1 MPHKLL
7 LADDSVTIQRVIEL
21 TFAGED
27 VEVITVGD
35 GQKAIDRISTD
46 RPDIVLTD
54 IGMPER
60 NGYEVAEFVKTH
72 PDLKHIPVVLL
83 TGAFEAVD
91 EARVRA
97 IGCDGWFVKPFE
109 PQLVINR
116 VRDLLQGRGSGAA
129 WTPPPGQR
137 PSSKGQAAE
146 QPRDV
151 PAAPPLAPERPP
163 PASTAARPSPAPAV
177 RAMASAPTTVAR
189 PPKPADAMEEYFD
202 RLDAAF
208 ANLETL
214 QPSQSDDR
222 QVEDGRDQELHR
234 GEPSGSHKP
243 GEELENWDLDT
254 VSTND
259 SAPQTS
265 NLAAASDSDRRA
277 ASPPKPRAPSARSA
291 PPVRQASSAPPV
303 PPVRQAP
310 PAPPVRQAS
319 SAPPAPPVR
328 QAPSAPSV
336 RQASSAPPAP
346 PVRQAPPAP
355 PVRQAS
361 SAPPAPPVRQA
372 SSAPPAPPV
381 PQASSAPP
389 APPVPQAP
397 ATPPAPPVPQAS
409 SAPPAPPVPQA
420 PATPPAPPVPQASS
434 APPAPPVPQAPATPP
449 APPAPPAKETAQPS
463 QPADA
468 PRRAEPAPA
477 PAPAPIPVPTP
488 SLADAFTA
496 LLAAEQRIP
505 GWSGTTQ
512 PRSQAGAPVIPDGL
526 VEELTRRVLDGATD
540 RAVRDVVTDTVSQV
554 AERLVRD
561 EIERIKTRGK

>member
-7 LADDSVTIQRVIEL
+7 LADDSVTMQRVIEL

-27 VEVITVGD
+27 VEVIAVGD

-97 IGCDGWFVKPFE
+97 IGCDGWLVKPFE

-116 VRDLLQGRGSGAA
+116 VRDLLGLGAP
-129 WTPPPGQR
+129 WTQPSGQR

-151 PAAPPLAPERPP
+151 PAAPPPAAPERP

-177 RAMASAPTTVAR
+177 RAMASAPTSVAR

-208 ANLETL
+208 ANLETTHA
-214 QPSQSDDR
+214 SQSDDR

-234 GEPSGSHKP
+234 GEPSGSQKP
-243 GEELENWDLDT
+243 GEELENWDVET
-254 VSTND
+254 VATD
-259 SAPQTS
+259 ESAPQTS
-265 NLAAASDSDRRA
+265 DLAAASDSDRA
-277 ASPPKPRAPSARSA
+277 AAAPTEPRVPSVQPAPAA

-303 PPVRQAP
+303 P
-310 PAPPVRQAS
+310 
-319 SAPPAPPVR
+319 
-328 QAPSAPSV
+328 SV
-336 RQASSAPPAP
+336 R
-346 PVRQAPPAP
+346 R
-355 PVRQAS
+355 
-361 SAPPAPPVRQA
+361 
-372 SSAPPAPPV
+372 
-381 PQASSAPP
+381 
-389 APPVPQAP
+389 AP
-397 ATPPAPPVPQAS
+397 ATPPAPT
-409 SAPPAPPVPQA
+409 APPAPLV
-420 PATPPAPPVPQASS
+420 
-434 APPAPPVPQAPATPP
+434 
-449 APPAPPAKETAQPS
+449 KETAQSP
-463 QPADA
+463 QPAHA
-468 PRRAEPAPA
+468 PGRVELAPAPIAEPAPA
-477 PAPAPIPVPTP
+477 PISVPTP

-505 GWSGTTQ
+505 DWSGTTQ
-512 PRSQAGAPVIPDGL
+512 PRSQAGAPALPDGL

-540 RAVRDVVTDTVSQV
+540 QAVRDVVADTVSQV

>member
-27 VEVITVGD
+27 VEVIAVGD
-35 GQKAIDRISTD
+35 GQKAIDRIGTD

-83 TGAFEAVD
+83 TGAFESVD
-91 EARVRA
+91 EERVRA
-97 IGCDGWFVKPFE
+97 IGCDGWLVKPFE

-116 VRDLLQGRGSGAA
+116 VRDLLQGRGSGAR

-146 QPRDV
+146 QPGDV
-151 PAAPPLAPERPP
+151 PAASPPAAPQRP
-163 PASTAARPSPAPAV
+163 PASTAARLSPAPAV
-177 RAMASAPTTVAR
+177 RARASAPTTVAR
-189 PPKPADAMEEYFD
+189 PLKPADAMEEYFD

-208 ANLETL
+208 ANLETGH
-214 QPSQSDDR
+214 PSQSDDR

-265 NLAAASDSDRRA
+265 NLAAASDSDRPA
-277 ASPPKPRAPSARSA
+277 ASPTKPRAPSARS
-291 PPVRQASSAPPV
+291 
-303 PPVRQAP
+303 
-310 PAPPVRQAS
+310 APPVRQAS

-328 QAPSAPSV
+328 QAPSAPPAPPV
-336 RQASSAPPAP
+336 RQAPSAPPAP
-346 PVRQAPPAP
+346 PVRQAPSAPPAP
-355 PVRQAS
+355 PVRQASSAPPVPPVRQTS

-372 SSAPPAPPV
+372 SSAPPV
-381 PQASSAPP
+381 R
-389 APPVPQAP
+389 QAP
-397 ATPPAPPVPQAS
+397 A
-409 SAPPAPPVPQA
+409 
-420 PATPPAPPVPQASS
+420 
-434 APPAPPVPQAPATPP
+434 
-449 APPAPPAKETAQPS
+449 APPAPPAEETAQPS

-477 PAPAPIPVPTP
+477 PAPAPISVPTP

-505 GWSGTTQ
+505 GWSGATQ
-512 PRSQAGAPVIPDGL
+512 PRSQAGAPVLPDGL

-540 RAVRDVVTDTVSQV
+540 QAVRDVVTDTVSHV

>member
-27 VEVITVGD
+27 VEVIAVGD
-35 GQKAIDRISTD
+35 GQKAIDRIGTD

-83 TGAFEAVD
+83 TGAFESVD

-97 IGCDGWFVKPFE
+97 IGCDGWLVKPFE

-116 VRDLLQGRGSGAA
+116 VRDLLQGRGSGAQR
-129 WTPPPGQR
+129 TPPPGQR
-137 PSSKGQAAE
+137 PASKDQAAE
-146 QPRDV
+146 QPGD
-151 PAAPPLAPERPP
+151 APTTPPSTAPERPP
-163 PASTAARPSPAPAV
+163 SSTAARPSPAPAV
-177 RAMASAPTTVAR
+177 RSRASAPTTIAGR
-189 PPKPADAMEEYFD
+189 PKSADAMEEYFD

-208 ANLETL
+208 ANLDT
-214 QPSQSDDR
+214 PHSSQFDDR
-222 QVEDGRDQELHR
+222 QVEDGRDRELHR
-234 GEPSGSHKP
+234 GEPSGSQKP
-243 GEELENWDLDT
+243 GEQLENQDPDT
-254 VSTND
+254 FATDD

-265 NLAAASDSDRRA
+265 DLAAASDSDRTA
-277 ASPPKPRAPSARSA
+277 ASPTQPRAPSVQPAPPAPPVRQASSAPPVPPA

-303 PPVRQAP
+303 PPVRQVSSAP

-319 SAPPAPPVR
+319 SAPPV
-328 QAPSAPSV
+328 
-336 RQASSAPPAP
+336 PPAP
-346 PVRQAPPAP
+346 PVQ
-355 PVRQAS
+355 QAS

-381 PQASSAPP
+381 PPVQQASSAPP
-389 APPVPQAP
+389 APSVPP
-397 ATPPAPPVPQAS
+397 
-409 SAPPAPPVPQA
+409 
-420 PATPPAPPVPQASS
+420 
-434 APPAPPVPQAPATPP
+434 APATPP
-449 APPAPPAKETAQPS
+449 APPAPPAKETAQS
-463 QPADA
+463 QPAHA
-468 PRRAEPAPA
+468 PGRAEPAPMS
-477 PAPAPIPVPTP
+477 VPTP

-496 LLAAEQRIP
+496 LLAAEQRVP
-505 GWSGTTQ
+505 GRSGATQ
-512 PRSQAGAPVIPDGL
+512 RRGQAGAPAIPDGL

-540 RAVRDVVTDTVSQV
+540 QAVRDVVADTVSQV

-561 EIERIKTRGK
+561 EIERIKAGAK

>member
-35 GQKAIDRISTD
+35 GQKAIDRIGTD

-97 IGCDGWFVKPFE
+97 IGCDGWLVKPFE

-137 PSSKGQAAE
+137 PSSTGQAAQ

-151 PAAPPLAPERPP
+151 PAAPPPAAPERP

-177 RAMASAPTTVAR
+177 RARASAPTTVAK

-214 QPSQSDDR
+214 HPSQSDDR

-254 VSTND
+254 VATDD

-265 NLAAASDSDRRA
+265 NLAAASDSDRTA
-277 ASPPKPRAPSARSA
+277 ASPTKPRAPSARSA

-303 PPVRQAP
+303 P
-310 PAPPVRQAS
+310 QAS
-319 SAPPAPPVR
+319 IGAISPTS
-328 QAPSAPSV
+328 PSHA
-336 RQASSAPPAP
+336 ASTTTSP
-346 PVRQAPPAP
+346 
-355 PVRQAS
+355 
-361 SAPPAPPVRQA
+361 
-372 SSAPPAPPV
+372 
-381 PQASSAPP
+381 
-389 APPVPQAP
+389 
-397 ATPPAPPVPQAS
+397 T
-409 SAPPAPPVPQA
+409 
-420 PATPPAPPVPQASS
+420 
-434 APPAPPVPQAPATPP
+434 
-449 APPAPPAKETAQPS
+449 S
-463 QPADA
+463 QRNGTVAA
-468 PRRAEPAPA
+468 AGTCAGPRRA
-477 PAPAPIPVPTP
+477 VT
-488 SLADAFTA
+488 
-496 LLAAEQRIP
+496 
-505 GWSGTTQ
+505 GTH
-512 PRSQAGAPVIPDGL
+512 
-526 VEELTRRVLDGATD
+526 
-540 RAVRDVVTDTVSQV
+540 
-554 AERLVRD
+554 
-561 EIERIKTRGK
+561 

>member
-7 LADDSVTIQRVIEL
+7 FADDSVTIQRVIEL

-35 GQKAIDRISTD
+35 GQKAIERIGTD

-97 IGCDGWFVKPFE
+97 IGCDGWLVKPFE

-151 PAAPPLAPERPP
+151 PAAPPLVPERP

-177 RAMASAPTTVAR
+177 RAMASAPTTVPR

-214 QPSQSDDR
+214 HPSQSDDR

-234 GEPSGSHKP
+234 GEPSGSHEP
-243 GEELENWDLDT
+243 GEELENWVLDT

-265 NLAAASDSDRRA
+265 NLAAPSDSDHTA

-291 PPVRQASSAPPV
+291 PPV
-303 PPVRQAP
+303 
-310 PAPPVRQAS
+310 
-319 SAPPAPPVR
+319 
-328 QAPSAPSV
+328 
-336 RQASSAPPAP
+336 
-346 PVRQAPPAP
+346 
-355 PVRQAS
+355 
-361 SAPPAPPVRQA
+361 
-372 SSAPPAPPV
+372 

-389 APPVPQAP
+389 APAVPQAP
-397 ATPPAPPVPQAS
+397 ATPPAPQ
-409 SAPPAPPVPQA
+409 
-420 PATPPAPPVPQASS
+420 
-434 APPAPPVPQAPATPP
+434 
-449 APPAPPAKETAQPS
+449 APPAKETAQPS

-477 PAPAPIPVPTP
+477 PAPAPISVPTP

-561 EIERIKTRGK
+561 EIERIKTRSK

>member
-27 VEVITVGD
+27 VEVIAVGD
-35 GQKAIDRISTD
+35 GQKAIDRIGTD

-60 NGYEVAEFVKTH
+60 NGYEVAEFVKNH

-83 TGAFEAVD
+83 TGAFESVD

-97 IGCDGWFVKPFE
+97 IGCDGWLVKPFE

-137 PSSKGQAAE
+137 PSSKGQVAE

-151 PAAPPLAPERPP
+151 PAAPPPAAPERPP
-163 PASTAARPSPAPAV
+163 SSTAARPSPAPAV
-177 RAMASAPTTVAR
+177 RAWGSAPTTVAR
-189 PPKPADAMEEYFD
+189 PPKPADAMDEYFD

-214 QPSQSDDR
+214 HPSQSDDR
-222 QVEDGRDQELHR
+222 QVEDGRDQGLHR
-234 GEPSGSHKP
+234 GEPSGSQKP

-254 VSTND
+254 VATYD

-265 NLAAASDSDRRA
+265 DLAAAGDSDRMV
-277 ASPPKPRAPSARSA
+277 ASQTKPRAPSGR
-291 PPVRQASSAPPV
+291 
-303 PPVRQAP
+303 
-310 PAPPVRQAS
+310 

-328 QAPSAPSV
+328 RA
-336 RQASSAPPAP
+336 
-346 PVRQAPPAP
+346 
-355 PVRQAS
+355 
-361 SAPPAPPVRQA
+361 
-372 SSAPPAPPV
+372 
-381 PQASSAPP
+381 
-389 APPVPQAP
+389 
-397 ATPPAPPVPQAS
+397 
-409 SAPPAPPVPQA
+409 
-420 PATPPAPPVPQASS
+420 
-434 APPAPPVPQAPATPP
+434 ATPP

-477 PAPAPIPVPTP
+477 PISVPTP

-512 PRSQAGAPVIPDGL
+512 PRRQAGAPVIPDGL

-540 RAVRDVVTDTVSQV
+540 QAVRDVVTDTVSQV

-561 EIERIKTRGK
+561 EIERIKSRVK

>member
-83 TGAFEAVD
+83 TGAFESVD

-97 IGCDGWFVKPFE
+97 IGCDGWLVKPFE

-146 QPRDV
+146 QPGDV
-151 PAAPPLAPERPP
+151 PAAPTAPERP

-177 RAMASAPTTVAR
+177 RARASAPTSVAR

-202 RLDAAF
+202 QLDAAF
-208 ANLETL
+208 ANLETTHA
-214 QPSQSDDR
+214 SRSEDR

-234 GEPSGSHKP
+234 GEPSGSQKP
-243 GEELENWDLDT
+243 GEELENWDVDT
-254 VSTND
+254 VATD
-259 SAPQTS
+259 ESAPQTS
-265 NLAAASDSDRRA
+265 DLAAVSDSDRA
-277 ASPPKPRAPSARSA
+277 AAAPTEPRAPSVQPAPAAPPVRQSSSAPPAPSGRRAQPAPAA

-303 PPVRQAP
+303 P
-310 PAPPVRQAS
+310 QAS
-319 SAPPAPPVR
+319 S
-328 QAPSAPSV
+328 APSAPSV
-336 RQASSAPPAP
+336 R
-346 PVRQAPPAP
+346 R
-355 PVRQAS
+355 
-361 SAPPAPPVRQA
+361 
-372 SSAPPAPPV
+372 
-381 PQASSAPP
+381 
-389 APPVPQAP
+389 AP
-397 ATPPAPPVPQAS
+397 ATPPAPP
-409 SAPPAPPVPQA
+409 PAPPV
-420 PATPPAPPVPQASS
+420 
-434 APPAPPVPQAPATPP
+434 
-449 APPAPPAKETAQPS
+449 KETAQSP
-463 QPADA
+463 QPAHA
-468 PRRAEPAPA
+468 PGRAEPS
-477 PAPAPIPVPTP
+477 PAPIDTGPQGLQGLAGDAGPQGRPGVTGPQGPQGEIGLQGPKGDSGDTGSVPTP

-540 RAVRDVVTDTVSQV
+540 QAVRDVVTDTVSQV

>member
-27 VEVITVGD
+27 VEVIAVGD
-35 GQKAIDRISTD
+35 GQKAIDRIGTD

-83 TGAFEAVD
+83 TGAFESVD
-91 EARVRA
+91 EERVRA
-97 IGCDGWFVKPFE
+97 IGCDGWLVKPFE

-116 VRDLLQGRGSGAA
+116 VRDLLQGRGSGAR

-146 QPRDV
+146 QPGDV
-151 PAAPPLAPERPP
+151 PAASPPAAPQRP
-163 PASTAARPSPAPAV
+163 PASTAARLSPAPAV
-177 RAMASAPTTVAR
+177 RARASAPTTVAR
-189 PPKPADAMEEYFD
+189 PLKPADAMEEYFD

-208 ANLETL
+208 ANLETGH
-214 QPSQSDDR
+214 PSQSDDR

-265 NLAAASDSDRRA
+265 NLAAASDSDRPA
-277 ASPPKPRAPSARSA
+277 ASPTKPRAPSARS
-291 PPVRQASSAPPV
+291 
-303 PPVRQAP
+303 
-310 PAPPVRQAS
+310 APPVRQAS

-328 QAPSAPSV
+328 QAPSAPPAPPVRQVSSAPPASPV
-336 RQASSAPPAP
+336 RQAPSAPPAP
-346 PVRQAPPAP
+346 PVRQTSPAPPVRQAPSAPPAP

-361 SAPPAPPVRQA
+361 SAPPVPPVRQT

-389 APPVPQAP
+389 APPVPQA
-397 ATPPAPPVPQAS
+397 S
-409 SAPPAPPVPQA
+409 SAPPAPPVRQA
-420 PATPPAPPVPQASS
+420 PAA
-434 APPAPPVPQAPATPP
+434 PP
-449 APPAPPAKETAQPS
+449 APPAPPAEETAQPS

-477 PAPAPIPVPTP
+477 PAPAPISVPTP

-505 GWSGTTQ
+505 GWSGATQ
-512 PRSQAGAPVIPDGL
+512 PRSQAGAPVLPDGL

-540 RAVRDVVTDTVSQV
+540 QAVRDVVTDTVSHV

>member
-83 TGAFEAVD
+83 TGAFESVD

-97 IGCDGWFVKPFE
+97 IGCDGWLVKPFE

-146 QPRDV
+146 QPGDV
-151 PAAPPLAPERPP
+151 PAAPTAPERP

-177 RAMASAPTTVAR
+177 RARASAPTSVAR

-202 RLDAAF
+202 QLDAAF
-208 ANLETL
+208 ANLETTHA
-214 QPSQSDDR
+214 SRSEDR

-234 GEPSGSHKP
+234 GEPSGSQKP
-243 GEELENWDLDT
+243 GEELENWDVDT
-254 VSTND
+254 VATD
-259 SAPQTS
+259 ESAPQTS
-265 NLAAASDSDRRA
+265 DLAAVSDSDRA
-277 ASPPKPRAPSARSA
+277 AAAPTEPRAPSVQPAPAAPPVRQSSSAPPAPSGRRAQPAPAAPPVRQASSAPPAPSGRRAQPTPPA

-303 PPVRQAP
+303 P
-310 PAPPVRQAS
+310 QAS
-319 SAPPAPPVR
+319 S
-328 QAPSAPSV
+328 APSAPSV
-336 RQASSAPPAP
+336 R
-346 PVRQAPPAP
+346 R
-355 PVRQAS
+355 
-361 SAPPAPPVRQA
+361 
-372 SSAPPAPPV
+372 
-381 PQASSAPP
+381 
-389 APPVPQAP
+389 AP
-397 ATPPAPPVPQAS
+397 ATPPAPP
-409 SAPPAPPVPQA
+409 PAPPV
-420 PATPPAPPVPQASS
+420 
-434 APPAPPVPQAPATPP
+434 
-449 APPAPPAKETAQPS
+449 KETAQSP
-463 QPADA
+463 QPAHA
-468 PRRAEPAPA
+468 PGRAEPS
-477 PAPAPIPVPTP
+477 PAPIDTGPQGLQGLAGDAGPQGRPGVTGPQGPQGEIGLQGPKGDSGDTGSVPTP

-540 RAVRDVVTDTVSQV
+540 QAVRDVVTDTVSQV

>member
-1 MPHKLL
+1 MI
-7 LADDSVTIQRVIEL
+7 A
-21 TFAGED
+21 
-27 VEVITVGD
+27 VGD

-83 TGAFEAVD
+83 TGAFESVD

-97 IGCDGWFVKPFE
+97 IGCDGWLVKPFE

-146 QPRDV
+146 QPGDV
-151 PAAPPLAPERPP
+151 PAAPPPTPERP

-177 RAMASAPTTVAR
+177 QARASAPTTVAR

-202 RLDAAF
+202 QLDAAF
-208 ANLETL
+208 ANLETTHA
-214 QPSQSDDR
+214 SRSEDR

-234 GEPSGSHKP
+234 GEPSGSQKP
-243 GEELENWDLDT
+243 GEELENWDVDT
-254 VSTND
+254 VATD
-259 SAPQTS
+259 ESAPQTS
-265 NLAAASDSDRRA
+265 DLAAVSDSDRA
-277 ASPPKPRAPSARSA
+277 AAAPTEPRAPSVQSAPAA
-291 PPVRQASSAPPV
+291 PPVRQS
-303 PPVRQAP
+303 
-310 PAPPVRQAS
+310 S
-319 SAPPAPPVR
+319 SAPPAPSGRRAQP
-328 QAPSAPSV
+328 APA
-336 RQASSAPPAP
+336 AP
-346 PVRQAPPAP
+346 PVRQS
-355 PVRQAS
+355 S

-372 SSAPPAPPV
+372 SSAPPAPSGRRAQP
-381 PQASSAPP
+381 APP
-389 APPVPQAP
+389 APPVRQAP
-397 ATPPAPPVPQAS
+397 ATPPAPA
-409 SAPPAPPVPQA
+409 APAAPPVKETVQSP
-420 PATPPAPPVPQASS
+420 PPAH
-434 APPAPPVPQAPATPP
+434 APG
-449 APPAPPAKETAQPS
+449 
-463 QPADA
+463 
-468 PRRAEPAPA
+468 RAEPAPA
-477 PAPAPIPVPTP
+477 PAPISVPTP

-540 RAVRDVVTDTVSQV
+540 QAVRDVVTDTVSQV

>member
-7 LADDSVTIQRVIEL
+7 FADDSVTIQRVIEL

-35 GQKAIDRISTD
+35 GQKAIERIGTD

-83 TGAFEAVD
+83 TGAFESVD

-97 IGCDGWFVKPFE
+97 IGCDGWLVKPFE

-116 VRDLLQGRGSGAA
+116 VRDLLQGRGSGAQG
-129 WTPPPGQR
+129 TPPPGQR

-146 QPRDV
+146 QSRDV
-151 PAAPPLAPERPP
+151 PAAPPPAAPQRPP
-163 PASTAARPSPAPAV
+163 SAAPQQPPSRPAARPSPAPAV
-177 RAMASAPTTVAR
+177 RARASAPTTVAR
-189 PPKPADAMEEYFD
+189 QSKPADAMEEYFD

-208 ANLETL
+208 ANLDSPH
-214 QPSQSDDR
+214 PSQSDDR
-222 QVEDGRDQELHR
+222 QVEDGRDQALHR
-234 GEPSGSHKP
+234 GEPSGSQEA

-254 VSTND
+254 GATAD

-265 NLAAASDSDRRA
+265 NPVAASDSDRTA
-277 ASPPKPRAPSARSA
+277 ASPMKPRAPSVPLA
-291 PPVRQASSAPPV
+291 PPVRQASSAPPA
-303 PPVRQAP
+303 PPVQRAPAAPPAPPTP

-319 SAPPAPPVR
+319 SAPPAPPVQR
-328 QAPSAPSV
+328 APAT
-336 RQASSAPPAP
+336 PPAQP
-346 PVRQAPPAP
+346 TPPAP

-361 SAPPAPPVRQA
+361 SAPPAPPVQRAPATPPAQPTPPAPPVRQA

-381 PQASSAPP
+381 QPAPAQPAPP
-389 APPVPQAP
+389 APSVQP
-397 ATPPAPPVPQAS
+397 
-409 SAPPAPPVPQA
+409 
-420 PATPPAPPVPQASS
+420 
-434 APPAPPVPQAPATPP
+434 APATPP
-449 APPAPPAKETAQPS
+449 APPAPPAEETAQPS
-463 QPADA
+463 QPAHVQ
-468 PRRAEPAPA
+468 PRAEPKPE
-477 PAPAPIPVPTP
+477 PAPISVPAP

-496 LLAAEQRIP
+496 LLAAEQRLP
-505 GWSGTTQ
+505 GQSGATQ
-512 PRSQAGAPVIPDGL
+512 PRGQAEAPAVPDEL

-540 RAVRDVVTDTVSQV
+540 QAVRDVVADTVSQV

-561 EIERIKTRGK
+561 EIERIKGGGK